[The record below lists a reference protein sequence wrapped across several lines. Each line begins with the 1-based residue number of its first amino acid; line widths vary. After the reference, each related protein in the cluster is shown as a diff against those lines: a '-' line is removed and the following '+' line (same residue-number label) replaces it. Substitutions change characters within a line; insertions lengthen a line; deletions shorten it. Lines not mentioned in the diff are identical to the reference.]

1 MERRATGELKQLLLY
16 PPILLSFESARDFW
30 QLDEEIRRHICP
42 QDILEEIWTCEI
54 VEGEWERL
62 RLRRQKVQ
70 LVRLAKLDA
79 LRTLL
84 RSISADTGD
93 EEIDELAHRSFT
105 NKAIRNQVNGL
116 LRSVALDESAVEA
129 EAYRSSIAHLMAIDR
144 RLVELAVRRDKI
156 FRQIEDRR
164 AGIAVPVGHR
174 SADKGV
180 QVDHEGGT

>member
-1 MERRATGELKQLLLY
+1 MEPRATDHLKQILLY
-16 PPILLSFESARDFW
+16 PPRLLSFESPRDFR

-42 QDILEEIWTCEI
+42 QDILDEIWTCEI
-54 VEGEWERL
+54 VEGEWETL
-62 RLRRQKVQ
+62 RLRRHKVQ

-84 RSISADTGD
+84 RSISADTD
-93 EEIDELAHRSFT
+93 DDEIDELARRSFT
-105 NKAIRNQVNGL
+105 NKAIRNQVNSS
-116 LRSVALDESAVEA
+116 LRSIGLDESAVEA
-129 EAYRSSIAHLMAIDR
+129 EAYRSSIADLMAIDR

-174 SADKGV
+174 SAAKGV
-180 QVDHEGGT
+180 QIDHDGAS